1 VATRL
6 IEANLTSALR
16 LSTGGDVRTV
26 SLVLAATLLVGVA
39 SACGDDDGAQ
49 DNATLS
55 ETEFQDQ
62 ANKLCRDASEDD
74 PIDLPN
80 LSEQLD
86 ALVPPES
93 DQDEMSRMLT
103 EFDDYEKALQKGE
116 TPSTQTVREA
126 DRLANDLG
134 LSDCADVLD
143 A

>member
-1 VATRL
+1 M
-6 IEANLTSALR
+6 
-16 LSTGGDVRTV
+16 RTV
-26 SLVLAATLLVGVA
+26 SLVLAATLLVGGA
-39 SACGDDDGAQ
+39 GACGDDDGAA

-62 ANKLCRDASEDD
+62 ANKLCKDASEDD
-74 PIDLPN
+74 PIDLPS
-80 LSEQLD
+80 LIDQLD

-103 EFDDYEKALQKGE
+103 EFDDYEKALRKGE

-126 DRLANDLG
+126 DRLADDLG